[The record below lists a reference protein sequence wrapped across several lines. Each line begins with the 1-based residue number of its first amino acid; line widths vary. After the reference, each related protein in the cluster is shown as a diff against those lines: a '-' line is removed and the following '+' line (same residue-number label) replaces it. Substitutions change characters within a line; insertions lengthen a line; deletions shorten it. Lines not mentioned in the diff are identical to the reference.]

1 MSGDSDVDD
10 ISNDDQN
17 RLTLHGR
24 SAGSSA
30 STSSSIVSATTI
42 YTVASHRTA
51 DRARCYRKRAMS
63 GDSDV
68 DDISNDDHNRLTL
81 HGRSAGSSVL
91 TSSSIVSGTTIY
103 TVASHRTADQARHYR
118 KRILN
123 QQRLAFR
130 GTVLL
135 LIFILVVT
143 FMFTLFFQ
151 FDQTVSH

>member
-1 MSGDSDVDD
+1 
-10 ISNDDQN
+10 
-17 RLTLHGR
+17 L
-24 SAGSSA
+24 A
-30 STSSSIVSATTI
+30 
-42 YTVASHRTA
+42 
-51 DRARCYRKRAMS
+51 
-63 GDSDV
+63 
-68 DDISNDDHNRLTL
+68 
-81 HGRSAGSSVL
+81 
-91 TSSSIVSGTTIY
+91 SSSIVSGTTIY
-103 TVASHRTADQARHYR
+103 TVASHRTADQARRYR